1 MTSAPVPPD
10 RVPWGTVPP
19 KHTQLP
25 GLEKDRPFWYYLE
38 TLTASK
44 RLYLTVPSF
53 EPIPGLVHGFGSG
66 RWSDADFLDFAAS
79 KGLTPVIMRQ
89 LHSDVVHRLEA
100 APEKGLEGDALMT
113 NIPGLLLVV
122 RTADCLPVL
131 LVDAANRAMAAVH
144 CGWRGTAKRI
154 LEKAVRA
161 MGEAYGSKAGEMLAA
176 MGPCIGA
183 ACYEVGP
190 EVREAFLRAGF
201 PPAVFVE
208 RGHLPA
214 IQVPG
219 HRAKYLLDLKAANAW
234 LLDGLDFKKA
244 NVFDAGPACT
254 HCEPSLLS
262 HRRHPADL
270 RRMHNFVGFMR

>member
-1 MTSAPVPPD
+1 
-10 RVPWGTVPP
+10 
-19 KHTQLP
+19 
-25 GLEKDRPFWYYLE
+25 
-38 TLTASK
+38 
-44 RLYLTVPSF
+44 
-53 EPIPGLVHGFGSG
+53 
-66 RWSDADFLDFAAS
+66 
-79 KGLTPVIMRQ
+79 
-89 LHSDVVHRLEA
+89 
-100 APEKGLEGDALMT
+100 
-113 NIPGLLLVV
+113 
-122 RTADCLPVL
+122 
-131 LVDAANRAMAAVH
+131 
-144 CGWRGTAKRI
+144 
-154 LEKAVRA
+154 
-161 MGEAYGSKAGEMLAA
+161 MLAA

-201 PPAVFVE
+201 PPA
-208 RGHLPA
+208 
-214 IQVPG
+214 VPG